1 MTRLRFWLF
10 TFEGV
15 ERNIHAQTSTFAGAA
30 DMTQSQQSHAN
41 ICLVRMSRVTLFA
54 VASLLAFFF
63 ITEANANGQASF
75 APSTQSAAQPSGNE
89 GSSAVPTTADDN
101 QNSDEYLDN
110 SKSSNSLTAP
120 VALSSD
126 QIINLMEQNPDL
138 VVELKS
144 QVADRMQQ
152 QGVQIDANDI
162 SDEMLD
168 NQIATSAALRANITT
183 FLHVRGYVSDND
195 LQTTASSARGG
206 IGNTGLASAQ
216 RVPAQSGDTSA
227 DTISAEP
234 NGMTGQ
240 SRIDENGLPIASTR
254 SLSSAGNR
262 QSLAERRGREEV
274 NASTDLPKV
283 LRKPA
288 PYNLRSMRDLYTQIP
303 DPTAP
308 LRRFGSEVFVNR
320 NISPATGEISG
331 RNTPLDVPLGPDYV
345 VGPGDTLTIN
355 LWGGITQ
362 SITRVIDRDG
372 RVFLPEA
379 GSLDIA
385 GLPLSRAQS
394 LIEGALKRQYRNA
407 QVAVTVS
414 RLRSVRVYVVGD
426 VQRPGGYDISSLAT
440 PLSALYAAGGPTAVG
455 SLRTLRHYRGK
466 QLVEDVDL
474 YDFLLHGIR
483 NGSAHFESGDTL
495 VVPPAGSQIA
505 VSGAVKRPAIY
516 ELEAGESTLATV
528 INDAGGFTAAA
539 SLGHIRIERIDTN
552 HHRETVTLQIASKQS
567 PQSDREIIAAFQV
580 RDGDRIRIEPIL
592 PYSER
597 VIYLEGHVVRPG
609 RFPYT
614 DGMHLGDVLHSY
626 RDMLPEPA
634 AHGEI
639 VRLVPPDLHAE
650 TIDFNVPDV
659 LIGNTSIDLEPFDT
673 IRIFG
678 RYEVDAPKVTI
689 VGEVLRPGAYPLSK
703 DMTAAQLVRM
713 AGGFKRDALL
723 ESADLTSY
731 RVTNGNQVV
740 ENLATVQIGS
750 AIAGTDPNADVLLK
764 PGEILSI
771 HQITNWNDIGES
783 VTIQGQVRFPGS
795 YGFKDG
801 ERLSSV
807 LQRAGGLLQTAYPM
821 GAVLVRDQVRE
832 LQQQSREELIRQIET
847 NSAAARLSPNV
858 GAGGSGA
865 TLQLIKAQEDEV
877 LSDLKSHPPTG
888 RMVIHISANIDS
900 WANTPA
906 DIELR
911 RGDVLTIPKQP
922 GFVLV
927 TGQVYNSTA
936 LTFIPDKTAGWYL
949 SHAGGTNSTANRR
962 EVFIIRANGSIV
974 GRHSGGWFDANV
986 LSTRLNPGD
995 VVVVP
1000 QKIIGA
1006 SLLWRNLLTTAQLA
1020 SSIAITA
1027 SVAAL

>member
-1 MTRLRFWLF
+1 M
-10 TFEGV
+10 
-15 ERNIHAQTSTFAGAA
+15 
-30 DMTQSQQSHAN
+30 
-41 ICLVRMSRVTLFA
+41 
-54 VASLLAFFF
+54 
-63 ITEANANGQASF
+63 
-75 APSTQSAAQPSGNE
+75 
-89 GSSAVPTTADDN
+89 
-101 QNSDEYLDN
+101 
-110 SKSSNSLTAP
+110 
-120 VALSSD
+120 
-126 QIINLMEQNPDL
+126 
-138 VVELKS
+138 
-144 QVADRMQQ
+144 
-152 QGVQIDANDI
+152 
-162 SDEMLD
+162 
-168 NQIATSAALRANITT
+168 
-183 FLHVRGYVSDND
+183 
-195 LQTTASSARGG
+195 
-206 IGNTGLASAQ
+206 
-216 RVPAQSGDTSA
+216 
-227 DTISAEP
+227 
-234 NGMTGQ
+234 
-240 SRIDENGLPIASTR
+240 DENGLPIASAR
-254 SLSSAGNR
+254 SLNSTGNR
-262 QSLAERRGREEV
+262 QSLGEGRGREEV

-283 LRKPA
+283 LRRPA

-303 DPTAP
+303 DPTAR

-320 NISPATGEISG
+320 NLSAAAGEVSG
-331 RNTPLDVPLGPDYV
+331 RNTPLDVPLGPDYI

-379 GSLDIA
+379 GSLAIA
-385 GLPLSRAQS
+385 GLPLGRAQS

-455 SLRTLRHYRGK
+455 SLRTVRHYRGK
-466 QLVEDVDL
+466 QLIEDVDL

-483 NGSAHFESGDTL
+483 NRSAPFESGDTL
-495 VVPPAGSQIA
+495 LVPPAGPQIA
-505 VSGAVKRPAIY
+505 VSGAIKRPAIY
-516 ELEAGESTLATV
+516 ELKAGESSLATV
-528 INDAGGFTAAA
+528 IDDAGGFTAAA

-552 HHRETVTLQIASKQS
+552 RHRETVTLPIASKQS
-567 PQSDREIIAAFQV
+567 PQADREIIAAFQV

-592 PYSER
+592 PYSESA
-597 VIYLEGHVVRPG
+597 IYLEGHVVRPG
-609 RFPYT
+609 RLPYM
-614 DGMHLGDVLHSY
+614 DGMHLSDALHSY
-626 RDMLPEPA
+626 RDLLPEPA

-659 LIGNTSIDLEPFDT
+659 LIGNVTIDLQPFDT

-703 DMTAAQLVRM
+703 GMTAAQLVRM

-731 RVTNGNQVV
+731 RVTNGNRVV

-750 AIAGTDPNADVLLK
+750 AVAGTDQQADVPLK
-764 PGEILSI
+764 PGDILSV

-807 LQRAGGLLQTAYPM
+807 LRRAGGLLPAAYPM

-847 NSAAARLSPNV
+847 NSAAARLSPNL
-858 GAGGSGA
+858 GAGGSSA
-865 TLQLIKAQEDEV
+865 TLQLIKAQQDEV

-888 RMVIHISANIDS
+888 RMVIHIDAAIDS

-911 RGDVLTIPKQP
+911 RGDVLTIPKRP

-936 LTFIPDKTAGWYL
+936 LTFAPDKTAGWYL
-949 SHAGGTNSTANRR
+949 SHAGGTNSTANRK
-962 EVFIIRANGSIV
+962 EVFIIRANGSVV

-1000 QKIIGA
+1000 QKIIGS
-1006 SLLWRNLLTTAQLA
+1006 SLLWRNLLTTAQL
-1020 SSIAITA
+1020 
-1027 SVAAL
+1027 